1 MYDKRL
7 AVAASVVLLGLVAGG
22 GCVTKKKFKTETE
35 RTDTRFRDVETSV
48 ETNERRVEDLRA
60 STDRKVSSVE
70 QQANQALSI
79 GQEAR
84 STAQRAAADAEAALK
99 GRLIWTESLSDDKVK
114 FNVNR
119 AQLNDE
125 ARTALDDVVDRI
137 KGYGK
142 AVYVEIEGHTDS
154 SGDAT
159 YNRRLS
165 EERASA
171 VRDYLHEQGIPLH
184 AMNVI
189 GEGEEDPIADNKTR
203 TGRAQNRRVVIRVLE

>member
-1 MYDKRL
+1 MYDRRL
-7 AVAASVVLLGLVAGG
+7 VVAGAILLGLAAGS
-22 GCVTKKKFKTETE
+22 GCVTNKKFRTEVD

-48 ETNERRVEDLRA
+48 ETNERRIEDLRTA
-60 STDRKVSSVE
+60 TDRKVISVE
-70 QQANQALSI
+70 QQANQALSV

-84 STAQRAAADAEAALK
+84 TMAQRAASDAEQAIK

-114 FNVNR
+114 FGFNR
-119 AQLNDE
+119 ASLSED
-125 ARTALDDVVDRI
+125 ARVALDDLVERI

-154 SGDAT
+154 SGDAS

-165 EERASA
+165 EERAEI

-189 GEGEEDPIADNKTR
+189 GEGEEDPVADNKTR
-203 TGRAQNRRVVIRVLE
+203 AGRAQNRRVVIRVLE